1 MESASSFDL
10 FDSNTTGAPAGV
22 PAGAVYV
29 LAVDVE
35 GLRDEGLSLRLGEI
49 GRAESR
55 LAAMKALAL
64 IVHENW

>member
-1 MESASSFDL
+1 MESASSSDL

-35 GLRDEGLSLRLGEI
+35 GLRDEGLSLRLSEI

-55 LAAMKALAL
+55 LAAMKARCLL
-64 IVHENW
+64 R